1 MTRPDYYAAPEADL
15 AEQAANVD
23 PGDDEDDGPGSLS
36 LEAPEWDAQEQSRSV
51 RMDDDYR

>member
-1 MTRPDYYAAPEADL
+1 MTRPDYYEAPEADL
-15 AEQAANVD
+15 AEQAANAD
-23 PGDDEDDGPGSLS
+23 PGDDEDGPRSLS